1 MPHQCVHCG
10 KIYPIASK
18 ALLEG
23 CDDCGGHFFFYI
35 KEGQVEKAKQHTQ
48 EIPQE
53 EKKQI
58 EQDIREMAGI
68 TEEDI
73 PVILDFESVRVSAP
87 GKYEIDIVN
96 LFQKDRPLVYQLEEG
111 KYIIDLTSTINK
123 DRKFN
128 EFNKED

>member
-10 KIYPIASK
+10 KIYPVASK

-35 KEGQVEKAKQHTQ
+35 REGQVEKAKEQTK

-53 EKKQI
+53 EKHQI
-58 EQDIREMAGI
+58 EKDIREMSGI
-68 TEEDI
+68 KEDDI
-73 PVILDFESVRVSAP
+73 PVILDFESVKAIGQ

-123 DRKFN
+123 TKFS
-128 EFNKED
+128 KED